1 MLQFS
6 VALMFYGR
14 ASRAASML
22 VEEQLGNIPVAS
34 TISHITVQYKYFLGY
49 KFCGFVKILISL
61 KIKSEIASIIAND

>member
-22 VEEQLGNIPVAS
+22 VEEQLGNIPVAPKLA
-34 TISHITVQYKYFLGY
+34 TVNNKSHYCAVQIFSGL
-49 KFCGFVKILISL
+49 
-61 KIKSEIASIIAND
+61 